1 MYDPATCVLLQ
12 RLPKSLNTRKL
23 LDETIRQINL
33 PEPADEIREVALL
46 LIENVSGLSRPEILA
61 GKEIAV
67 ADWQQKKLRDDV
79 VRINQHEPVQYITG
93 RAWFYGR
100 EFRVTPD
107 VLIPRPET
115 EELID
120 AVRNIFPAHAPLQIL
135 DVGTGSGC
143 IAITLKLEFPHS
155 KVYAIDISPAALNIA
170 RLNAEHLNAPVE
182 FMWCDFLKSSP
193 DVSHIDVLIS
203 NPPYIAECEKEL
215 LKPNVVNFEPHQA
228 LFVADD
234 DPLIFYKALAKK
246 GKELLKKSGYI
257 LAEINE
263 RLGKESHD
271 VFAAYGYT
279 ARVVKDLSGKDR
291 IVVAN
296 LM

>member
-1 MYDPATCVLLQ
+1 MCTFAKIT
-12 RLPKSLNTRKL
+12 KSLNTRQL
-23 LDETIRQINL
+23 LDEIIRQISL

-46 LIENVSGLSRPEILA
+46 LIENVSGFSRTEILA
-61 GKEIAV
+61 GKEIQPT
-67 ADWQQKKLRDDV
+67 DWLQQKLYDDIL
-79 VRINQHEPVQYITG
+79 RINLHEPVQYITG

-120 AVRNIFPAHAPLQIL
+120 AVHNLFPAHAPLQIL

-143 IAITLKLEFPHS
+143 IAITLKLEFPQS
-155 KVYAIDISPAALNIA
+155 KVHAIDISPAALHIA
-170 RLNAEHLNAPVE
+170 HINAENLHAPVE
-182 FMWCDFLKSSP
+182 FMGCDFLKYRP
-193 DVSHIDVLIS
+193 DVSELDVLIS
-203 NPPYIAECEKEL
+203 NPPYVAEYEKES

-228 LFVADD
+228 LFVPDD
-234 DPLIFYKALAKK
+234 DPLIFYKALAVQ
-246 GKELLKKSGYI
+246 GKQLLKKNGCI
-257 LAEINE
+257 VAEINE

-271 VFAAYGYT
+271 VFTAYGYT
-279 ARVVKDLSGKDR
+279 ARILKDLSGKDR
-291 IVVAN
+291 ILVAN